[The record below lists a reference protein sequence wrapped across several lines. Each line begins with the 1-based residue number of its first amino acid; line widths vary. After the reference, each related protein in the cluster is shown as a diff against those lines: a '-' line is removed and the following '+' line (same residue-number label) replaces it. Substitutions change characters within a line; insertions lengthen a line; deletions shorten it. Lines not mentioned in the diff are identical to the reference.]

1 MPDLAT
7 MRAAVLREADLING
21 QVDDADVNALLNEEC
36 AALYEL
42 IVDAHEGM
50 YSTTATPVVVASPT
64 DSIALPADFYRATD
78 LEDVTNLAAP
88 YSLPTFEFKD
98 RNSPPRGRGWC
109 VHAGSILL
117 RPSATAPATYRFT
130 YVPAFTALVLDAD
143 LFTVPNQWQIYAI
156 LGCAIR
162 LRNMQELSASGLEDR
177 RKDVLVR
184 IQNATSKRKGPHKAR
199 DVRGTRS
206 RARRPGDDTGYP

>member
-7 MRAAVLREADLING
+7 MRAAVLREADLISG
-21 QVDDADVNALLNEEC
+21 QVDDLDVNALLNEEL

-50 YSTTATPVVVASPT
+50 FSTTATPVVVASPT
-64 DSIALPADFYRATD
+64 DSMTLPADFYRATD
-78 LEDVTNLAAP
+78 LEDVTTLSLP
-88 YSLPTFEFKD
+88 RSLPTFEFKD
-98 RNSPPRGRGWC
+98 RNNPPRGRGWC
-109 VHAGSILL
+109 VHGGSILL
-117 RPSATAPATYRFT
+117 RPSATAVGTYRLT
-130 YVPAFTALVLDAD
+130 YVPAYTVLVLDAD
-143 LFTVPNQWQIYAI
+143 LFTVPNQWQVYAV

-199 DVRGTRS
+199 DVRFGWR
-206 RARRPGDDTGYP
+206 RGRPGDDTGYP